1 MTLGADRKGEIR
13 VIMLALLNELYIYL
27 ESSLFILDLI
37 TLNFF
42 YGKKA
47 IGEENIEIGK
57 IERKNFMLKIN
68 NLKNTM
74 VLVN

>member
-1 MTLGADRKGEIR
+1 MNLIIILG
-13 VIMLALLNELYIYL
+13 NLYNNSRL
-27 ESSLFILDLI
+27 DNPNFLFME
-37 TLNFF
+37 
-42 YGKKA
+42 KKE

-57 IERKNFMLKIN
+57 IERKNYIIKIN

>member
-13 VIMLALLNELYIYL
+13 VIMLALLNEF
-27 ESSLFILDLI
+27 LFILDLI

-57 IERKNFMLKIN
+57 IERKNFIIKIN